1 MPLSTA
7 TDLPTGTVTFLFTDI
22 QGSTKL
28 VQQLGIQ
35 RWTALLQ
42 EHYEILRQAF
52 AAHNGTEVNTEGDA
66 FFVAFASASQAVA
79 ACAAGQRA
87 LTAHQWPEDA
97 VIRVRMGVHSGEAAV
112 VGGDYMGFE
121 IHRAARIASTGHGGQ
136 VVLSDAT
143 RALLQGGLPE
153 GVTLADMGEHR
164 LKDLAQPEHIWQLN
178 IQGLPSEFPP
188 LKSLDYTPNN
198 LPTQLT
204 SFVGR
209 EAELAEGARLLDGA
223 RLLTLTGPGGT
234 GKTRLSMQIA
244 ADAADRF
251 KHGVWFVA
259 LAPVT
264 DADLVPSAI
273 VDALKIQDVG
283 NRKPID
289 VLLDHL
295 RDKEMLLV
303 LDNFEQILDAA
314 PAVAEILK
322 AAPAV
327 KVVTSS
333 RAPLRVY
340 GEQEFPIPPL
350 SLPDLSAKLTLE
362 AMSQFEAV
370 RLFIE
375 RAVSVKPDFQVTNE
389 NAPAVAGICTLVD
402 GLPLAIEL
410 AAARIRLFTPEVML
424 KRLETSL
431 ADLGGGARDLPA
443 RQQTLRGAIEW
454 SYQLLEEGVQTL
466 MARLSVFSGGATI
479 GDIEQVSSPGL
490 DIDVFSGLESL
501 VEHNL
506 LRPDDRGAE
515 PRFFMLHVIREFAM
529 ERLRESPEGDEVRQ
543 RHAHAYLELG
553 ERAGPELTGSDSLKW
568 LERLDIEHDNI
579 RTALTYF
586 TEREEAESALRLV
599 SALWRFWTMRGHVVE
614 GAEKIKQV
622 LEMPDVSE
630 HKQEQMLG
638 WEAAG
643 GIAWWA
649 GDLGRCT
656 AAYTEALALARELG
670 DDAAIARNLYN
681 GIFPLGA
688 SPDKLPAMAMSDEA
702 IAKFDALGDELGGAR
717 VRWVKASTL
726 AQLERNQEAYD
737 LGVVAN
743 EVFRRANSA
752 FDLAWSNHG
761 MGLAALK
768 LDRVDEARTLFVEG
782 LRLLL
787 ESGDI
792 AGQTIFLG
800 DFSDLAAR
808 LGDAERGI
816 RLRGAS
822 MALQQVTGST
832 LEEQMADSYST
843 RLDIASLVD
852 ETTFRELFDEG
863 ARMTREEAVEYAL
876 QEPPGRIDTELK
888 PR

>member
-1 MPLSTA
+1 MPLSAA

-42 EHYEILRQAF
+42 EHYEILREAF

-66 FFVAFASASQAVA
+66 FFVAFASASDAVA

-87 LTAHQWPEDA
+87 LMAHQWPEDA

-143 RALLQGGLPE
+143 RALLQGGLPA

-178 IQGLPSEFPP
+178 IDGLPSEFPP
-188 LKSLDYTPNN
+188 LKSLDYIPNN

-204 SFVGR
+204 SFIGR
-209 EAELAEGARLLDGA
+209 ETELAEGSRLLEA
-223 RLLTLTGPGGT
+223 TRLLTLTGPGGT
-234 GKTRLSMQIA
+234 GKTRLSLQIA

-251 KHGVWFVA
+251 KHGVYFVP

-264 DADLVPSAI
+264 DPALVPSAI
-273 VDALKIQDVG
+273 MDALRIQDAG

-314 PAVAEILK
+314 AAVGEILK

-327 KVVTSS
+327 KVVSSS

-362 AMSQFEAV
+362 GMSQFEAV

-431 ADLGGGARDLPA
+431 SDLGGGARDLPA

-454 SYQLLEEGVQTL
+454 SYQLLDDGVQTL
-466 MARLSVFSGGATI
+466 MSRLSVFSGGATL
-479 GDIEQVSSPGL
+479 GDIEQVCAPGL

-529 ERLRESPEGDEVRQ
+529 ERLRESPEGDEVRE
-543 RHAHAYLELG
+543 RHAHTYLELA
-553 ERAGPELTGSDSLKW
+553 EHAGPELTGDESRQW
-568 LERLDIEHDNI
+568 AERLDIEHDNF
-579 RTALTYF
+579 RTALTCF
-586 TEREEAESALRLV
+586 RDRDEAESALRLV

-614 GAEKIKQV
+614 GVEKIKQV
-622 LEMPDVSE
+622 LEMPHAAE
-630 HKQEQMLG
+630 HKQGLMLG

-649 GDLGRCT
+649 GDLDGCT
-656 AAYTEALALARELG
+656 AAYAEALALARELG
-670 DDAAIARNLYN
+670 DDVAIARNL
-681 GIFPLGA
+681 
-688 SPDKLPAMAMSDEA
+688 
-702 IAKFDALGDELGGAR
+702 
-717 VRWVKASTL
+717 
-726 AQLERNQEAYD
+726 
-737 LGVVAN
+737 
-743 EVFRRANSA
+743 
-752 FDLAWSNHG
+752 
-761 MGLAALK
+761 
-768 LDRVDEARTLFVEG
+768 
-782 LRLLL
+782 
-787 ESGDI
+787 
-792 AGQTIFLG
+792 
-800 DFSDLAAR
+800 
-808 LGDAERGI
+808 
-816 RLRGAS
+816 
-822 MALQQVTGST
+822 
-832 LEEQMADSYST
+832 
-843 RLDIASLVD
+843 
-852 ETTFRELFDEG
+852 
-863 ARMTREEAVEYAL
+863 
-876 QEPPGRIDTELK
+876 
-888 PR
+888 

>member
-1 MPLSTA
+1 MPLSAA

-42 EHYEILRQAF
+42 DHYEILRQAF

-66 FFVAFASASQAVA
+66 FFVAFASASDAVA

-178 IQGLPSEFPP
+178 IDGLSSEFPP

-209 EAELAEGARLLDGA
+209 DAELTEGARLLDGA

-264 DADLVPSAI
+264 DSDLVPSAI
-273 VDALKIQDVG
+273 LDALKIQDVG
-283 NRKPID
+283 NRKPLD

-303 LDNFEQILDAA
+303 LDNFEQILEAA

-322 AAPAV
+322 TAPAV

-454 SYQLLEEGVQTL
+454 SYQLLEEGVQTF
-466 MARLSVFSGGATI
+466 MARLSVFAGGATI
-479 GDIEQVSSPGL
+479 GDIEQVCSPGL
-490 DIDVFSGLESL
+490 DIDVFSGLETL

-553 ERAGPELTGSDSLKW
+553 QRAGPELTGGESLKW

-579 RTALTYF
+579 RTALTCF
-586 TEREEAESALRLV
+586 RERGEADSALLLM

-614 GAEKIKQV
+614 AVANVNQV
-622 LEMPDVSE
+622 LEMPGSAE
-630 HKQEQMLG
+630 HRPEQMLG

-649 GDLGRCT
+649 GDIDRCT
-656 AAYTEALALARELG
+656 VAYGKALALARELA

-681 GIFPLGA
+681 SVFPMGA
-688 SPDKLPAMAMSDEA
+688 LPDVSPSLPVADEA
-702 IAKFDALGDELGGAR
+702 IAKFDALGDDLGGAR
-717 VRWVKASTL
+717 VRWLKASIL
-726 AQLERNQEAYD
+726 VQLNRHQEGYE
-737 LGVVAN
+737 LGVEAN
-743 EVFRRANSA
+743 EVFRRADSA
-752 FDLAWSNHG
+752 FDLAWGNHTV
-761 MGLAALK
+761 GLAALR
-768 LDRVDEARTLFVEG
+768 LNRPDEARAAFVEG
-782 LRLLL
+782 ANLLL
-787 ESGDI
+787 DSGDI

-800 DFSDLAAR
+800 DFSDLAA
-808 LGDAERGI
+808 LQGDAERAV

-822 MALQQVTGST
+822 AALQQATGST
-832 LEEQMADSYST
+832 LEDLMSDSYTT
-843 RLDIASLVD
+843 RQDIASMVD
-852 ETTFRELFDEG
+852 EATFRELFDEG

-876 QEPPGRIDTELK
+876 EEPPDQIDTELK